1 MIENNVHLSVMGMMP
16 QEAQDSL
23 NGENALNNYTP
34 FTEEPNPAGWDGY
47 YTRPTLSG
55 TCYVTRN

>member
-1 MIENNVHLSVMGMMP
+1 MELMP
-16 QEAQDSL
+16 QNARDSL

>member
-1 MIENNVHLSVMGMMP
+1 MEAMP
-16 QEAQDSL
+16 SNARASL
-23 NGENALNNYTP
+23 NNENALNNYTP
-34 FTEEPNPAGWDGY
+34 FTEEPNPAGWEGY